1 MNYGQFIGS
10 DYVKKVVF
18 SKAVLWHAR
27 QLSLREDV
35 VEEIKSRNVKNIIFV
50 DNLKKEKWV
59 FKPEKVYENM
69 VLKRVGQEAQY
80 YFSIDI
86 AKKVKTTE
94 KQDPVKPQLIF
105 DTVNG
110 VCREIY
116 PDEE

>member
-18 SKAVLWHAR
+18 SKAVLWHTR

-35 VEEIKSRNVKNIIFV
+35 VEEIKSRDVKNIIFV

-59 FKPEKVYENM
+59 FKPAKVYENM

-80 YFSIDI
+80 YFPIDL
-86 AKKVKTTE
+86 AKKMKTTE
-94 KQDPVKPQLIF
+94 KQVEVKPQLIF